1 MIWTE
6 WDKLTEIIVGD
17 VYDDISSLDVNDN
30 EFKEGMH
37 RILEETREDLNKLS
51 ELIKSFNVRV
61 YRPKQLKFRPE
72 QTRVF
77 NSIVPYPA
85 VFPRDMHIVYGNQI
99 INTIG
104 GDPNRYN
111 ESDFF
116 VEIMTELFNQGRDY
130 ISMPKPL
137 LSNDYIDYKDHEG
150 KILYHAAN
158 ILKCGDTL
166 LYSTPYTDKF
176 VGRGTHTGF
185 KWIKQHVKNVRW
197 AEVKRPG
204 HADGRIAL
212 LAPKV
217 LLAKETNLIP
227 HELRDWDVVKINSK
241 ALPRD
246 FEIFRQ
252 TSFYSSRVKEW
263 LNTWIGN
270 VDETV
275 FDINVL
281 SIDPYNVISNSYDK
295 DIATELKKRGI
306 NLIPF
311 NFRHKFFFD
320 GGLHCATLDLSREGE
335 RETYVTR

>member
-17 VYDDISSLDVNDN
+17 VYDDISSFSLGDN

-37 RILEETREDLNKLS
+37 RILEETREDLNQLAT
-51 ELIKSFNVRV
+51 LISSFNVKV
-61 YRPKQLKFRPE
+61 HRPKAINFKSE
-72 QTRVF
+72 QTKTF
-77 NSIVPYPA
+77 DAPVPFPA
-85 VFPRDMHIVYGNQI
+85 VFPRDMHIVYGNDI

-104 GDPNRYN
+104 GDPNRFN

-116 VEIMTELFNQGRDY
+116 VDIMTSLFKQGRNY
-130 ISMPKPL
+130 ISMPRPIIGDRYL
-137 LSNDYIDYKDHEG
+137 DYQSNEG
-150 KILYHAAN
+150 KIMYHAAN

-166 LYSTPYTDKF
+166 LYTTPYNDNH
-176 VGRGTHTGF
+176 VGRGTHLGF
-185 KWIKQHVKNVRW
+185 KWIKQHVKNVHW
-197 AEVKRPG
+197 AEIKRPG

-217 LLAKETNLIP
+217 LIYKEHQVIP
-227 HELRDWDVVKINSK
+227 TELHDWNKIMIRPK
-241 ALPRD
+241 PLPRD
-246 FEIFRQ
+246 FEKFR
-252 TSFYSSRVKEW
+252 TSTFYSDRVKTW

-281 SIDPYNVISNSYDK
+281 SIDSKTVLCNSYDK
-295 DIATELKKRGI
+295 DVADQLSKFGI
-306 NLIPF
+306 SLIPF

-320 GGLHCATLDLSREGE
+320 GGLHCATLDISREGE
-335 RETYVTR
+335 RESYITR